1 MLKLNSMIKKITFFL
16 VLSFV
21 SMHTHIAQNNSLRL
35 TQQYLMSHKWFPDI
49 YAKND
54 PETSFITYT
63 LTQEI
68 DSTFTEEGEI
78 ELYISDY
85 YLSETKDLIFDTNK
99 MPCLFHRF

>member
-35 TQQYLMSHKWFPDI
+35 TQQYLMSHKWYPDI

-54 PETSFITYT
+54 LKSSAINTSLLVIREILLPEVYFQPSASKNARKAHSNS
-63 LTQEI
+63 
-68 DSTFTEEGEI
+68 DSQ
-78 ELYISDY
+78 
-85 YLSETKDLIFDTNK
+85 
-99 MPCLFHRF
+99 